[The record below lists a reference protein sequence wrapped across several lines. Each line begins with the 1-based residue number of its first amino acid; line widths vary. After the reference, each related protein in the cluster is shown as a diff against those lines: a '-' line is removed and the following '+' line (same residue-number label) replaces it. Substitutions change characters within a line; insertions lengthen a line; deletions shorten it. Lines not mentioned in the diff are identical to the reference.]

1 MSVGNQQ
8 NKFIHLN
15 RRSILLAFGATMIS
29 AAPVYSKTFG
39 FLKSAGDARRIKM
52 YSKITGERINIYYSI
67 NGYYITEAINEISYF
82 MRDVRENKVKKIDT
96 RTINIISA
104 THNMM
109 DTSEFYVLNS
119 GYRTKKTNE
128 KLRRRSKLVARS
140 SLHVTGQAADI
151 SLKSRSVKQISRAAA
166 SCSAG
171 GVGRYTRD
179 NFVHIDCGRKRI
191 WGV

>member
-1 MSVGNQQ
+1 VQ
-8 NKFIHLN
+8 NSTNKLIDVN
-15 RRSILLAFGATMIS
+15 RRSILLAFGATLIS
-29 AAPVYSKTFG
+29 AAPIYSKSFG
-39 FLKSAGDARRIKM
+39 FLRGAGDARRIKM
-52 YSKITGERINIYYSI
+52 YSKISGERINVYYSI
-67 NGYYITEAINEISYF
+67 NGQYITEAINEISYF
-82 MRDVRENKVKKIDT
+82 MRDTRENKVKKIDT
-96 RTINIISA
+96 RTIDIISA
-104 THNMM
+104 TYNMM
-109 DTSEFYVLNS
+109 DTSESYILNS

-166 SCSAG
+166 SCAAG

-191 WGV
+191 WGS

>member
-1 MSVGNQQ
+1 MCIRDSS
-8 NKFIHLN
+8 
-15 RRSILLAFGATMIS
+15 RRSIIGALGLTLVS
-29 AAPVYSKTFG
+29 AAPVYPKAFG
-39 FLKSAGDARRIKM
+39 FLRGAGNARRVKM
-52 YSKITGERINIYYSI
+52 YSRITGERVNIYYAI
-67 NGYYITEAINEISYF
+67 DNNYITEAINEISYF
-82 MRDVRENKVKKIDT
+82 MRDTRENKVKKIDT
-96 RTINIISA
+96 RAIDIISA
-104 THNMM
+104 TYNMM
-109 DTSEFYVLNS
+109 DTSEPFILNS
-119 GYRTKKTNE
+119 GYRTKKTND
-128 KLRRRSKLVARS
+128 KLRKRSKLVARS

>member
-1 MSVGNQQ
+1 MQ
-8 NKFIHLN
+8 NSTNKLIDVN
-15 RRSILLAFGATMIS
+15 RRSILLAFGATLIS
-29 AAPVYSKTFG
+29 AAPIYSKSFG
-39 FLKSAGDARRIKM
+39 FLRGAGDARRIKM
-52 YSKITGERINIYYSI
+52 YSKITGERINVYYSI
-67 NGYYITEAINEISYF
+67 NGQYITEAINEISYF
-82 MRDVRENKVKKIDT
+82 MRDTRENKVKKIDT
-96 RTINIISA
+96 RTIDIISA
-104 THNMM
+104 TYNMM
-109 DTSEFYVLNS
+109 DTSESYILNS

-166 SCSAG
+166 SCAAG

>member
-1 MSVGNQQ
+1 MQ
-8 NKFIHLN
+8 NSTNKLIDVN
-15 RRSILLAFGATMIS
+15 RRSILLAFGATLIS
-29 AAPVYSKTFG
+29 AAPIYSKSFG
-39 FLKSAGDARRIKM
+39 FLRGAGDARRIKM
-52 YSKITGERINIYYSI
+52 YSKITGERINVYYSI
-67 NGYYITEAINEISYF
+67 NGQYITEAINEISYF
-82 MRDVRENKVKKIDT
+82 MRDTRENKVKKIDT
-96 RTINIISA
+96 RTIDIISA
-104 THNMM
+104 TYNMM
-109 DTSEFYVLNS
+109 DTSESYILNS

-166 SCSAG
+166 SCAAG

-191 WGV
+191 WGS

>member
-1 MSVGNQQ
+1 M
-8 NKFIHLN
+8 N
-15 RRSILLAFGATMIS
+15 RRSILLAFGATLIS
-29 AAPVYSKTFG
+29 AAPIYSKSFG
-39 FLKSAGDARRIKM
+39 FLRGAGDARRIKM
-52 YSKITGERINIYYSI
+52 YSKITGERINVYYSI
-67 NGYYITEAINEISYF
+67 NSQYITEAINEISYF
-82 MRDVRENKVKKIDT
+82 MRDTRENKVKKIDT
-96 RTINIISA
+96 RTIDIISA
-104 THNMM
+104 TYNMM
-109 DTSEFYVLNS
+109 DTSESYILNS

-166 SCSAG
+166 SCAAG

-191 WGV
+191 WGS

>member
-1 MSVGNQQ
+1 MQ
-8 NKFIHLN
+8 NSTNKLIDVN
-15 RRSILLAFGATMIS
+15 RRSILLAFGATLIS
-29 AAPVYSKTFG
+29 AAPIYSKSFG
-39 FLKSAGDARRIKM
+39 FLRGAGDARRIKM
-52 YSKITGERINIYYSI
+52 YSKISGERINVYYSI
-67 NGYYITEAINEISYF
+67 NGQYITEAINEISYF
-82 MRDVRENKVKKIDT
+82 MRDTRENKVKKIDT
-96 RTINIISA
+96 RTIDIISA
-104 THNMM
+104 TYNMM
-109 DTSEFYVLNS
+109 DTSESYILNS

-166 SCSAG
+166 SCAAG

-191 WGV
+191 WGS

>member
-1 MSVGNQQ
+1 VQ
-8 NKFIHLN
+8 NPTNKLIDVN
-15 RRSILLAFGATMIS
+15 RRSILLAFGATLIS
-29 AAPVYSKTFG
+29 AAPIYSKSFG
-39 FLKSAGDARRIKM
+39 FLRGAGDARRIKM
-52 YSKITGERINIYYSI
+52 YSKITGERINVYYSI
-67 NGYYITEAINEISYF
+67 NGQYITEAINEISYF
-82 MRDVRENKVKKIDT
+82 MRDTRENKVKKIDT
-96 RTINIISA
+96 RTIDIISA
-104 THNMM
+104 TYNMV
-109 DTSEFYVLNS
+109 DTSESYILNS

-166 SCSAG
+166 SCAAG

-191 WGV
+191 WGS

>member
-1 MSVGNQQ
+1 MQ
-8 NKFIHLN
+8 NPTNKLIDVN
-15 RRSILLAFGATMIS
+15 RRSILLAFGATLIS
-29 AAPVYSKTFG
+29 AAPIYSKSFG
-39 FLKSAGDARRIKM
+39 FLRGAGDARRIKM
-52 YSKITGERINIYYSI
+52 YSKITGERINVYYSI
-67 NGYYITEAINEISYF
+67 NGQYITEAINEISYF
-82 MRDVRENKVKKIDT
+82 MRDTRENKVKKIDT
-96 RTINIISA
+96 RTIDIISA
-104 THNMM
+104 TYNMM
-109 DTSEFYVLNS
+109 DTSESYILNS

-166 SCSAG
+166 SCAAG

-191 WGV
+191 WGS

>member
-1 MSVGNQQ
+1 VQ
-8 NKFIHLN
+8 NSTNKLIDVN
-15 RRSILLAFGATMIS
+15 RRSILLAFGATLIS
-29 AAPVYSKTFG
+29 AAPIYSKSFG
-39 FLKSAGDARRIKM
+39 FLRGAGDARRIKM
-52 YSKITGERINIYYSI
+52 YSKITGERINVYYSI
-67 NGYYITEAINEISYF
+67 NSQYITEAINEISYF
-82 MRDVRENKVKKIDT
+82 MRDTRENKVKKIDT
-96 RTINIISA
+96 RTIDIISA
-104 THNMM
+104 TYNMM
-109 DTSEFYVLNS
+109 DTSESYILNS

-166 SCSAG
+166 SCAAG

-191 WGV
+191 WGS